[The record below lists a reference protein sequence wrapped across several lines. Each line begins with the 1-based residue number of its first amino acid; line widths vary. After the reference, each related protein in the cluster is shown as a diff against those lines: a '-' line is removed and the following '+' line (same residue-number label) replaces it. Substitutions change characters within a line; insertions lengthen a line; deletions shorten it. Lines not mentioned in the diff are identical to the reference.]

1 MAITLNG
8 STGII
13 SDNIA
18 SLAASK
24 LTGQV
29 ADANIAAV
37 AASKLTGQLADTNA
51 NSGAIIKITQA
62 FSTSTRT
69 VYGQNTG
76 TVLSGIDFR
85 YPNDSRQTIT
95 FTKDNDS
102 SISDIVISYTMA
114 VGGTFQV
121 HCGCLWKSDFSVH
134 RMLAYDGHR
143 NGTYNADSSDY
154 VTGLFLFA
162 GLGTGSHTFY
172 WSLGRKGD
180 SSANM
185 EWRIN
190 SNNSDAGDKSPSTW
204 SEVLVYE
211 VRK

>member
-1 MAITLNG
+1 MSITING
-8 STGII
+8 SGSI
-13 SDNIA
+13 SGLTAGAGVPA
-18 SLAASK
+18 SALS
-24 LTGQV
+24 GQV
-29 ADANIAAV
+29 PDA
-37 AASKLTGQLADTNA
+37 NA
-51 NSGAIIKITQA
+51 NSGGIIKVTQG
-62 FSTSTRT
+62 FSSNTRT

-102 SISDIVISYTMA
+102 SISDVIISYTFA
-114 VGGTFQV
+114 VGGTYQV
-121 HCGCLWKSDFSVH
+121 HSACLWKSDFSVH
-134 RMLAYDGHR
+134 RVLAFDGHR
-143 NGTYNADSSDY
+143 NGTYAADSSDY
-154 VTGLFLFA
+154 VTGQFLFT
-162 GLGTGSHTFY
+162 GLSAGSHTFY

-180 SSANM
+180 SAANM

-190 SNNSDAGDKSPSTW
+190 SDNAEGADKAPDSW